1 MESVCKDLFF
11 GSGVVTRMLKQHS
24 SLLFVNDLENYAPKN
39 DDDIQDGERV
49 FYCYENALSRILEKI
64 ELCEPV
70 LSNFENDVEIY

>member
-1 MESVCKDLFF
+1 
-11 GSGVVTRMLKQHS
+11 MLKKHS

-49 FYCYENALSRILEKI
+49 FYCYENALSRILGKI

-70 LSNFENDVEIY
+70 LSNFEDYVEIY

>member
-1 MESVCKDLFF
+1 MFF
-11 GSGVVTRMLKQHS
+11 GSGVVTVTRMLKQHS

-49 FYCYENALSRILEKI
+49 FYCHENALSRILEKI

-70 LSNFENDVEIY
+70 LSNFEDYVEIY